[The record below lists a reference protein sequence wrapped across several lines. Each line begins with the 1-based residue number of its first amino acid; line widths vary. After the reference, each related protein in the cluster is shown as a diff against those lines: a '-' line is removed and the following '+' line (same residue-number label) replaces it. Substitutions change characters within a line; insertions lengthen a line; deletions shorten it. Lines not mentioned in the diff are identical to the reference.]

1 MPIVIGGRNGSSKG
15 RVENLVR
22 RSKDRF
28 GGLQIKLGGQSKEE
42 RRRVKDFS
50 VMFAGP
56 SYKYMEDLLKI
67 DDCRPHGKSPAWL
80 GSEVTTSL
88 AWEEWNDALGHHPDQ
103 RFRYYRGNSERL
115 QTRL

>member
-42 RRRVKDFS
+42 GKGFLCNV
-50 VMFAGP
+50 
-56 SYKYMEDLLKI
+56 
-67 DDCRPHGKSPAWL
+67 CRPILQVHGRPA
-80 GSEVTTSL
+80 E
-88 AWEEWNDALGHHPDQ
+88 D
-103 RFRYYRGNSERL
+103 R
-115 QTRL
+115 